1 MVLASLFVPPSHC
14 LHLPGR
20 SETHEVE
27 VKTVQITM
35 AIPNLLKR
43 NWNHLFNDLKERY
56 PDLTENDFKY
66 IQGDEERLVET
77 VSARRHISLNEAQR
91 DVREFLDGLNPRR
104 RPAA

>member
-1 MVLASLFVPPSHC
+1 
-14 LHLPGR
+14 
-20 SETHEVE
+20 
-27 VKTVQITM
+27 M
-35 AIPNLLKR
+35 AIPNLLRR